1 MKRDL
6 WCRAGTCSMAML
18 RTGPASRG
26 DSAVANWGRR
36 ALAVVILAAVG
47 IQFWTGTTG
56 TPGFRGDNFFSFFT
70 IQSNL
75 IAAAV
80 LLARRNDSLRGAAT
94 LYLIITG
101 VVYATLLSGLER
113 TLQTPLPWVNFVLH
127 RLSPV
132 ALVIDWLAAPPRRP
146 LRFRAAL
153 LWLVYPL
160 LYLGYSLVRG
170 ASVGWYPYPF
180 LDPRHVGGYDR
191 VALVCGLI
199 ALGALVAAGLVVW
212 SGNWRAR
219 RRVTGAAPP
228 GGGGISAGCL

>member
-1 MKRDL
+1 MGRETER
-6 WCRAGTCSMAML
+6 RAGHAP
-18 RTGPASRG
+18 TGMPSSGPPSPAGASG
-26 DSAVANWGRR
+26 ATWARR
-36 ALAVVILAAVG
+36 ALAGIILAAVA

-75 IAAAV
+75 FAAAV
-80 LLARRNDSLRGAAT
+80 LLAGRNDSLRGAAT
-94 LYLIITG
+94 LYLVITG
-101 VVYATLLSGLER
+101 AVYATLLSGLER

-132 ALVIDWLAAPPRRP
+132 ALVVDWLAEPPRCP
-146 LRFRAAL
+146 LRWRAAL
-153 LWLVYPL
+153 LWMVYPL
-160 LYLGYSLVRG
+160 LYRGYSLVRG
-170 ASVGWYPYPF
+170 ACVGWYPYPF
-180 LDPRHVGGYDR
+180 LDPRHVGGYGR

-219 RRVTGAAPP
+219 RRGTGAAPP
-228 GGGGISAGCL
+228 GGGGISAGCF